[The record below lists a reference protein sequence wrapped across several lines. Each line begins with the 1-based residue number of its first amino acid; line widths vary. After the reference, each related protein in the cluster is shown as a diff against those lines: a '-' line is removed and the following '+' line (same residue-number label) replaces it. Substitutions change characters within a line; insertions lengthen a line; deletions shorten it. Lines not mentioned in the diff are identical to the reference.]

1 MLKIKKDRFIGNIVL
16 SIVLFA
22 LIFLATISYFLGW
35 EYSFSTFI
43 IYISIIAS
51 FIVIYILT
59 ILLYNFIC
67 NDYYIIDNNGIKFYK
82 NNRYMFTMKRED
94 IIQINY
100 IRFYWIFTMQIGSGY
115 LNIEYI
121 GNDNIKPSIT
131 FENKKYYSI
140 SMSKKKS
147 KIAAELLNIFI
158 KD

>member
-121 GNDNIKPSIT
+121 RNDNIKPSIT

>member
-1 MLKIKKDRFIGNIVL
+1 
-16 SIVLFA
+16 
-22 LIFLATISYFLGW
+22 
-35 EYSFSTFI
+35 
-43 IYISIIAS
+43 
-51 FIVIYILT
+51 
-59 ILLYNFIC
+59 
-67 NDYYIIDNNGIKFYK
+67 
-82 NNRYMFTMKRED
+82 MFTMKRED

-121 GNDNIKPSIT
+121 RNDNIKPSIT